1 LQTTPSIAVAK
12 TPQIRVIKPSQP
24 PQSTPITITAAE
36 ATPTSHQAK
45 RGPSLGQAR
54 VLKRPPT
61 SVRPKAFPTKLVG
74 DITDWENQVSM
85 YSGEQVPHYHTWI
98 ILPEGWTQQWVEG
111 AQLPKRVLS
120 KYHASL
126 TSIAATRGKRVAQP
140 SSSIVVDSDEER
152 MVDDYAEDEHDD
164 DEEEEVIEEP
174 EDEDDKDFIVPDEDM
189 EEEEEAE
196 EAEEV
201 QEGEE
206 EDAPALSISD
216 GGEIEED
223 YEPTPAGKAGTSG
236 GYKLKN

>member
-1 LQTTPSIAVAK
+1 
-12 TPQIRVIKPSQP
+12 
-24 PQSTPITITAAE
+24 
-36 ATPTSHQAK
+36 
-45 RGPSLGQAR
+45 
-54 VLKRPPT
+54 
-61 SVRPKAFPTKLVG
+61 
-74 DITDWENQVSM
+74 M
-85 YSGEQVPHYHTWI
+85 YSCEQVPHYHTWI
-98 ILPEGWTQQWVEG
+98 LLPKGWTQQWVEG

-140 SSSIVVDSDEER
+140 SSIIVVDSDEER

-174 EDEDDKDFIVPDEDM
+174 EDEDDKDFIVPDKDM
-189 EEEEEAE
+189 EEEDE

-216 GGEIEED
+216 REEIEED
-223 YEPTPAGKAGTSG
+223 FEPTPAGQAGTSK
-236 GYKLKN
+236 GYRLKK

>member
-1 LQTTPSIAVAK
+1 M
-12 TPQIRVIKPSQP
+12 
-24 PQSTPITITAAE
+24 
-36 ATPTSHQAK
+36 
-45 RGPSLGQAR
+45 
-54 VLKRPPT
+54 
-61 SVRPKAFPTKLVG
+61 VG
-74 DITDWENQVSM
+74 DITDWENQYSM
-85 YSGEQVPHYHTWI
+85 YSNDQVPHYHTWI
-98 ILPEGWTQQWVEG
+98 LLPEGWTQQWVEG

-140 SSSIVVDSDEER
+140 RGIIVVDSDEER
-152 MVDDYAEDEHDD
+152 MVVDYAEDEHDD

-196 EAEEV
+196 EEEEV

-206 EDAPALSISD
+206 EDAPALSIND

-223 YEPTPAGKAGTSG
+223 CEPTPAGKAGTSG
-236 GYKLKN
+236 GYRLNK